1 MEPVV
6 ANTFDVMTIITP
18 FVQLVFA
25 AVSAAIAALVPVAIK
40 WFLQKIHLD
49 GLVSDDLVRSYL
61 NPAIEKGINLAKA
74 KVYEQR
80 ITINVD
86 NAIGK
91 FVLEYLQQHTP
102 DALAHF
108 GLTEEKVQEM
118 VKARMV
124 KFTTPAT
131 PPPPVAK

>member
-1 MEPVV
+1 MDPVT
-6 ANTFDVMTIITP
+6 NTFDLMTLVAP
-18 FVQLVFA
+18 FAQLVFA
-25 AVSAAIAALVPVAIK
+25 AASAAVAALVPVAIK

-49 GLVSDDLVRSYL
+49 GLVSDEMVRGYL
-61 NPAIEKGINLAKA
+61 NPAIEKAINLAKA
-74 KVYEQR
+74 KVYEQK

-118 VKARMV
+118 VKARLV
-124 KFTTPAT
+124 KFTTAPAT
-131 PPPPVAK
+131 PPAS

>member
-6 ANTFDVMTIITP
+6 TNTFDLMTIITP

-25 AVSAAIAALVPVAIK
+25 AASAAVAALVPVAIK

-61 NPAIEKGINLAKA
+61 NPAIDKAINLAKA

-80 ITINVD
+80 ITVNVD

-91 FVLEYLQQHTP
+91 FVLGYLEQHTP

-108 GLTEEKVQEM
+108 GLTEDKVQEM
-118 VKARMV
+118 VKARLV
-124 KFTTPAT
+124 KFTTTPAVT
-131 PPPPVAK
+131 AK

>member
-1 MEPVV
+1 MEPVST
-6 ANTFDVMTIITP
+6 TFDLMTIIAP

-25 AVSAAIAALVPVAIK
+25 AASAAIAALVPVAIK

-61 NPAIEKGINLAKA
+61 NPALERGINLAKA

-80 ITINVD
+80 ITVNVD

-91 FVLEYLQQHTP
+91 FVLEYLEQHTP

-108 GLTEEKVQEM
+108 GLTEAKVQEM
-118 VKARMV
+118 VKARLV
-124 KFTTPAT
+124 KFTTPAVPAVT
-131 PPPPVAK
+131 AK

>member
-1 MEPVV
+1 MDPVT
-6 ANTFDVMTIITP
+6 NTFDLMTLVAP

-25 AVSAAIAALVPVAIK
+25 AASAAIAALVPVAIK
-40 WFLQKIHLD
+40 WLLQKVHLD

-61 NPAIEKGINLAKA
+61 NPAIDKAINLAKA
-74 KVYEQR
+74 KVYEQK

-91 FVLEYLQQHTP
+91 FVLEYLQNHTP

-108 GLTEEKVQEM
+108 GITEAKVQEM
-118 VKARMV
+118 VKARLV
-124 KFTTPAT
+124 KFTTT
-131 PPPPVAK
+131 PPAV